1 VVLEFV
7 KAQLPDELDR
17 VYGFFRRNGAYGNYK
32 YLLAEHQLLEA
43 WYEYEEQQTKLAL
56 QHWGEA
62 HDLEVV

>member
-1 VVLEFV
+1 
-7 KAQLPDELDR
+7 
-17 VYGFFRRNGAYGNYK
+17 
-32 YLLAEHQLLEA
+32 LLEA